1 MKPQIAPSVP
11 NIVQR
16 TVTLHLPPNDVLA
29 ETVRQFNE
37 CCNFF
42 IELGFKAQ
50 TYSKKDLQ
58 RLGYYEAR
66 ARWPHLQSSLVQ
78 GARDCAHDML
88 RRERLTR
95 LPKKRS
101 MSSARFNHRTFTPFL
116 RSSELSMSTVQGRVR
131 VPFVLPEY
139 FRRYIDGYVTA
150 LRLRIVDGRPIVDLV
165 MDLPDQHHR
174 QAVDPVVLGVDRG
187 IINIA
192 VTSSGRFFHSKEL
205 RSLQSRYAFLRA
217 RLQAVGTRSAKRHLA
232 RLAGR
237 ERRFQADSNHRIAKS
252 IAGLGFDVLAL
263 ESLTVRKQRRNGR
276 AFNRKLGR
284 WAFGQFGSF
293 LTYKCQD
300 VGKSVVLV
308 SPEYTSQDC
317 SRCGARGAR
326 VGRAFSCLRC
336 GFRLHAD
343 LNAARNI
350 AQRGS
355 ALLGRRTVNPPIV
368 ARHEIKPRN
377 LVERSYKP
385 PALLGC
391 S

>member
-1 MKPQIAPSVP
+1 MKTQIAPCVP
-11 NIVQR
+11 NTVQR
-16 TVTLHLPPNDVLA
+16 TVTLHLSPNDVLA

-42 IELGFKAQ
+42 LELGFKAQ

-66 ARWPHLQSSLVQ
+66 ARWPRLQSSLVQ

-95 LPKKRS
+95 LPKKRP
-101 MSSARFNHRTFTPFL
+101 MSSARFNQRTFTPFL
-116 RSSELSMSTVQGRVR
+116 QSSELSLSTVQGRVR
-131 VPFVLPEY
+131 VPFVLPDY
-139 FRRYIDGYVTA
+139 FRRYINGHVTA
-150 LRLRIVDGRPIVDLV
+150 LRLRMVAGRPIVDLV

-174 QAVDPVVLGVDRG
+174 HVVNPVVLGLDRG
-187 IINIA
+187 IVNIA
-192 VTSSGRFFHSKEL
+192 VKSSGRFFHSKEL
-205 RSLQSRYAFLRA
+205 RSVQTRYAFLKA
-217 RLQAVGTRSAKRHLA
+217 RLQAAGTRSAKRHLK
-232 RLAGR
+232 RSAGR

-252 IAGLGFDVLAL
+252 IASLDFDVLAL
-263 ESLTVRKQRRNGR
+263 ESLTVRRERRNGR

-284 WAFGQFGSF
+284 WAFGQLGFF
-293 LTYKCQD
+293 LTYKCQE
-300 VGKSVVLV
+300 VGRSVVFV

-326 VGRAFSCLRC
+326 VARAFSCVRC
-336 GFRLHAD
+336 GLRLHAD

-368 ARHEIKPRN
+368 ARHEIKPQN